1 VSVVTWLLVAI
12 VWGCLAVGIAFG
24 WMLRAE
30 FERAS

>member
-1 VSVVTWLLVAI
+1 MTWLLVAI
-12 VWGCLAVGIAFG
+12 VWGCLAVGICFG